1 MRISVNIISITIALL
16 VFGCSQEVQK
26 RVKINP
32 EFAQYISAYTSGIVS
47 RESSV
52 KIMLTDDVAKSIAAE
67 DQPIGDIIRFQPSIA
82 GEAVFVSDRM
92 IEFTPKNLLKSGTE
106 YTAYFN
112 LGRMTEMPEGLEEF
126 NFQFK
131 TIEQDLNIYI
141 DGLSTYVSDNLK
153 DQQLSGRIITAD
165 ITDSLALVKTL
176 TAFQDGKELQ
186 ITWNHDYGN
195 THRFVVEHVA
205 RKEAASEIKLLCN
218 GEAIGA
224 SRSSEKVVSVIALGD
239 FKVTKMAVVHNPE
252 QYVLIHF
259 SDPLKKN
266 QELEGL
272 VKIDNL
278 SNLNFEIEGHEIK
291 VFLPHALSGKREVH
305 TMEGIKNI
313 NGYKM
318 IESKSIE
325 LVFEGIKPNFRFAN
339 NGAIIPNSG
348 DGYVFPFEAVNLK
361 AVDVYITKVFEDNMI
376 QFLQVNNMKGSYQM
390 KRVAKNIIKKK
401 VDLTQDGAKNI
412 HEWNRFFLDLTDI
425 IGQSPGT
432 VHQIELRFKQEYS
445 AYQCSANDEDD
456 LQNIEIEEEYEEDWS
471 ESNWQTGYYYD
482 DYYYDDYYDD
492 YDYDYR
498 ERENPCSS
506 SYYRNKKIVTN
517 VLTSNLGIVA
527 KAGADKK
534 MRVFLSDLRSTKSM
548 AGALIEFYDFQQQL
562 IGSVMTDENGMCDI
576 SLSTKPFVLIA
587 KKGNQ
592 RGYLKLRDGES
603 LSMSKF
609 DVSGATVQKGVKG
622 FVYAER
628 GVWRPGDS
636 IHLSF
641 ILEDA
646 NKVLPANH
654 PVKFKLYNPQG
665 QLVEKRT
672 ATHGK
677 QGHYKFGTATDKDDI
692 TGTYRAEIKVG
703 NRAYSKYLKVETVK
717 PNRLKIYMDFN
728 AEMLNKSA
736 PNEIKL
742 STKWLHGAIAKNLKA
757 KVDLTINSKRT
768 SFDNFEG
775 YVFDDPLKSIEVDE
789 ETVLDSRVDEN
800 GEIVFEPE
808 INIGSSSPGMLMANF
823 ATKIFEE
830 GGNFSVDWKS
840 IKYSPYDSYVGVKTP
855 KGGLYRGTLVTDKEH
870 EFEIATVDAYGKA
883 ISRDDL
889 NVKVYKIGWRWWWDR
904 YDNDLMSYIS
914 RSSTVAE
921 FEKNISSK
929 DGKASFKFQVN
940 RPSWG
945 RYLVRV
951 EDPVSGHV
959 TGKIFYV
966 DWPYWARAN
975 RTENENAT
983 MLSFSTDKEVYSTG
997 DPVKV
1002 SFPSPTN
1009 GKALICVESGTKI
1022 IEKHW
1027 VQTTKGETKFEFTAT
1042 KEMAPN
1048 VFVHVTLL
1056 QAHAVTENDLPI
1068 RMYGVVPI
1076 TVENPDSHLNPT
1088 IKMKDVLRPES
1099 TASITI
1105 NEADGKPMTYTLA
1118 IVDEGLLDLTGFKT
1132 PQPWNHFYAKEALG
1146 VRTWD
1151 LYDQVMGAYTQ
1162 EMSKLLAIGGDGEG
1176 GKKKPAKANRFKP
1189 MVRFVGPF
1197 TLKSGANKTHKI
1209 DIPNYVGSVRVMVVA
1224 GQEKRYGHTEKTV
1237 PVRSPLMVLGTLP
1250 RVLGP
1255 DEELKLPVNVFAME
1269 KHIKSVTIE
1278 VIGNDL
1284 IEFTDGNKKSI
1295 RFEDIGDEV
1304 INFPLKVKKKIGI
1317 GKVKIIA
1324 KSGKEVAKFEIEL
1337 DVRTP
1342 NPMVADVSET
1352 VIEPNMEWVSNFK
1365 FSGIG
1370 GTNSA
1375 TIEVSAIPPMN
1386 LDNRLK
1392 YLIRYPHGCIEQT
1405 TSSVF
1410 PQLFVDD
1417 VMDLNNDFKI
1427 ELDKNIKAGI
1437 DRLKLFQTAEGGFA
1451 YWPGQTETNE
1461 WGSNY
1466 GGHFLIEAEKQGYKL
1481 PVQLRKNWISYQ
1493 RKKAQS
1499 WKIIKGNSN
1508 FHGYSYNND
1517 LSQAYRLYTLALAGS
1532 PELSAMNRMR
1542 EHSALSTTARWR
1554 LAGAYVL
1561 IGRPEVAKQL
1571 INNVGVDIP
1580 DYTELSY
1587 TFGSSL
1593 RDEAM
1598 ILEVLALMNNKS
1610 KGGMLAKGIAEAMN
1624 NNSWMSTQTTA
1635 YALIAMSKFV
1645 GVNAT
1650 DKTMNFT
1657 YVLNGGATNSKN
1669 TQAPIFTDKLDVN
1682 TEESVLKVKNLG
1694 SGLLYAKLVVEGIP
1708 VSGAEKAVA
1717 SNMSVSVNY
1726 IDMDGHAID
1735 PTVLEQGTDFVA
1747 QVKVTNPGT
1756 RGYLRE
1762 MTLNQIFPSGWEIH
1776 NTRMQNFTSAVSAG
1790 SFDYQDIRDD
1800 RVYTYYSLGKGSSK
1814 TFRIQLNATYQG
1826 KFYLPTVESEAMYD
1840 NTINARTPGKW
1851 VQVVPAGGKADAF

>member
-1 MRISVNIISITIALL
+1 MRTSTKIFSILL
-16 VFGCSQEVQK
+16 VLVTFGCSQEVQK

-47 RESSV
+47 RESSI
-52 KIMLTDDVAKSIAAE
+52 KIMLTDEIAQTIAAE
-67 DQPIGDIIRFQPSIA
+67 EGSMVDLIRFNPEIE
-82 GEAVFVSDRM
+82 GEAVFVSNRM

-106 YTAYFN
+106 YTVFFN
-112 LGRMTEMPEGLEEF
+112 LGKMAKIPDGLEEF

-131 TIEQDLNIYI
+131 TIAQDLNLYI
-141 DGLSTYVSDNLK
+141 DGLSTYTSDNLK

-165 ITDSLALVKTL
+165 ITDTLTLNKTL
-176 TAFQDGKELQ
+176 SAYQDGKELK
-186 ITWNHDYGN
+186 INWNHDYGN

-205 RKEAASEIKLLCN
+205 RKEKASEIKLLYN
-218 GEAIGA
+218 GEPIGA
-224 SRSSEKVVSVIALGD
+224 NRAGEEVVPVIALGD
-239 FKVTKMAVVHNPE
+239 FKVTKMAVVHDPE
-252 QYVLIHF
+252 QYVVIHF
-259 SDPLKKN
+259 SDPLKN
-266 QELEGL
+266 TQELAGL

-291 VFLPHALSGKREVH
+291 VFLPHVVSGKRVVH
-305 TMEGIKNI
+305 IMEGIKNI

-318 IESKSIE
+318 KEGKDVE
-325 LVFEGIKPNFRFAN
+325 LVFEGIKPNFRFVS

-361 AVDVYITKVFEDNMI
+361 AVDVYVTKVFEDNMI
-376 QFLQVNNMKGSYQM
+376 QFLQVNDMKGSYQM

-412 HEWNRFFLDLTDI
+412 HEWNRFFLDLTSI
-425 IGQSPGT
+425 IGQDPGT
-432 VHQIELRFKQEYS
+432 VHQIELRFKEEYS
-445 AYQCSANDEDD
+445 VYQCSVSEDD
-456 LQNIEIEEEYEEDWS
+456 ELQGLEIEEEEDAWS
-471 ESNWQTGYYYD
+471 EADWQSGYYYD

-498 ERENPCSS
+498 ERDNPCNS

-517 VLTSNLGIVA
+517 VLTSNVGIVA

-534 MRVFLSDLRSTKSM
+534 MHVFLSDLRSTDNIV
-548 AGALIEFYDFQQQL
+548 GALVEFYDFQQQL
-562 IGSVMTDENGMCDI
+562 IGSVMTDDKGMC
-576 SLSTKPFVLIA
+576 SLSLSKKPFVLIA

-622 FVYAER
+622 FIYAER

-646 NKVLPANH
+646 NKVLPVNH

-672 ATHGK
+672 AIIGK
-677 QGHYKFGTATDKDDI
+677 KGHYKFGTATGKEDI
-692 TGTYRAEIKVG
+692 TGTYRAEVKVG
-703 NRAYSKYLKVETVK
+703 NRVYNKYLKVETVK

-728 AEMLNKSA
+728 SEMLSKSGT
-736 PNEIKL
+736 NEIKL
-742 STKWLHGAIAKNLKA
+742 STKWLHGAVAKNLKA
-757 KVDLTINSKRT
+757 NIDLTVNSKRT
-768 SFDNFEG
+768 SFKNFDG
-775 YVFDDPLKSIEVDE
+775 FVFDDPLKSFKVDQ
-789 ETVLDSRVDEN
+789 ETVLDRRVDEN
-800 GEIVFEPE
+800 GELVFDPN
-808 INIGSSSPGMLMANF
+808 INIGSSAPGMLMANF

-840 IKYSPYDSYVGVKTP
+840 IKYSPYDSYVGVKIP
-855 KGGLYRGTLVTDKEH
+855 KGKLYRGTLVTDKEH
-870 EFEIATVDAYGKA
+870 QFEIATVNAEGNA
-883 ISRDDL
+883 ISRENL
-889 NVKVYKIGWRWWWDR
+889 NVKVYKIGSRWWWDR

-914 RSSTVAE
+914 KSSTVAE

-929 DGKASFKFQVN
+929 SGKASFKFQIN

-983 MLSFSTDKEVYSTG
+983 MLSFSTDKEVYAIG
-997 DPVKV
+997 DSVKI

-1022 IEKHW
+1022 VEKHW
-1027 VQTTKGETKFEFTAT
+1027 VETTKGETKYEFTTT

-1076 TVENPDSHLNPT
+1076 TVENPDSHLKPK

-1099 TASITI
+1099 TASIDI

-1118 IVDEGLLDLTGFKT
+1118 IVDEGLLDLTNFKT

-1146 VRTWD
+1146 VKTWD
-1151 LYDQVMGAYTQ
+1151 LYDQVMGSYTQ
-1162 EMSKLLAIGGDGEG
+1162 EMSKILAIGGDGEG

-1197 TLKSGANKTHKI
+1197 TLKAGATKTHKI
-1209 DIPNYVGSVRVMVVA
+1209 EIPNYVGSVRVMVVA
-1224 GQEKRYGHTEKTV
+1224 GQEKRYGHAEKTV

-1255 DEELKLPVNVFAME
+1255 NEELKLPVNIFAME
-1269 KHIKSVTIE
+1269 KQIKDVSIE

-1284 IEFTDGNKKSI
+1284 LEFTDGNKKTI
-1295 RFEDIGDEV
+1295 RFDEIGDEV
-1304 INFPLKVKKKIGI
+1304 VNFPLKVKKKIGI

-1324 KSGKEVAKFEIEL
+1324 KSGNEVAKFEIEL
-1337 DVRTP
+1337 DIRTP
-1342 NPMVADVSET
+1342 NPMVADITET
-1352 VIEPNMEWVSNFK
+1352 IIEPNTEWVSNFK

-1386 LDNRLK
+1386 LDKRLK

-1417 VMDLNNDFKI
+1417 VMDLNNDYKI

-1437 DRLKLFQTAEGGFA
+1437 NRLKLFQTAEGGFA

-1481 PVQLRKNWISYQ
+1481 PSQLKRNWISYQ

-1499 WKIIKGNSN
+1499 WKFVKGNSN
-1508 FHGYSYNND
+1508 FHGYNHNND
-1517 LSQAYRLYTLALAGS
+1517 LSQSYRLYTLALAGS

-1542 EHSALSTTARWR
+1542 EQSGLSTSARWR

-1561 IGRPEVAKQL
+1561 IGRPEVAQKL
-1571 INNVGVDIP
+1571 INNVGIDIP

-1624 NNSWMSTQTTA
+1624 NDRWMSTQTTA

-1645 GVNAT
+1645 GVSAT
-1650 DKTMNFT
+1650 DKTMHFT
-1657 YVLNGGATNSKN
+1657 YNLNGGAGNSKN
-1669 TQAPIFTDKLDVN
+1669 TQAPIFSDKLDVKS
-1682 TEESVLKVKNLG
+1682 EESVLKVKNLG
-1694 SGLLYAKLVVEGIP
+1694 TGLLYAKLIVEGIP
-1708 VSGAEKAVA
+1708 VAGDEKAA
-1717 SNMSVSVNY
+1717 ANNMSVSVDY
-1726 IDMDGHAID
+1726 IDMDGNAID

-1756 RGYLRE
+1756 RGYLKE

-1851 VQVVPAGGKADAF
+1851 VEVVPSGGKADAF